1 MNDVFKSR
9 GTIFTLVAP
18 GILIFLF
25 AVLAPIIL
33 SVYYGMTDYN
43 VAIKPTFIGLE
54 NYIEI
59 LHDAVFWKSL
69 VNCLYIAIGLI
80 FVQHPLAFGF
90 AVLLDKVGGRLEK
103 FFRAAYFIP
112 AIIPVAVVT
121 SMWKNIFNP
130 QFGLL
135 NKVLD
140 LLNAGSLKMDWL
152 GNPNTAMLAIIFI
165 SIWYGFGWV
174 VLIYYAGIKGIP
186 EELNEAAYIDGAGK
200 FRTMISVTIPLLTP
214 VIVVGITLA
223 IIAALK
229 AMTIVYLTTNGSAG
243 NTTQVVANYFY
254 KKAFLSGQ
262 YGYGN
267 AMSVLFVIVC
277 LGVTGVFNRLTKQVD
292 E

>member
-1 MNDVFKSR
+1 MNNAFRNKF
-9 GTIFTLVAP
+9 TIFTLVAP
-18 GILIFLF
+18 GILIFIF
-25 AVLAPIIL
+25 AVLAPIVL

-43 VAIKPTFIGLE
+43 VSEKPNFIGLD
-54 NYIEI
+54 NYISI
-59 LHDAVFWKSL
+59 LHDPVFWKSL
-69 VNCLYIAIGLI
+69 LNCLYIAIGLI
-80 FVQHPLAFGF
+80 FIQHPLAFGF

-112 AIIPVAVVT
+112 AIIPVAVIT
-121 SMWKNIFNP
+121 AMWKNIFNP

-140 LLNAGSLKMDWL
+140 ILKLDALKMDWL
-152 GNPNTAMLAIIFI
+152 GDSNTAMLAIIFI

-186 EELNEAAYIDGAGK
+186 EEIYEAALIDGAGT
-200 FRTMISVTIPLLTP
+200 FRIMVSITLPLLRP

-223 IIAALK
+223 ILAALK

-243 NTTQVVANYFY
+243 NLTQVVANYFY

-277 LGVTGVFNRLTKQVD
+277 LGLTGLANRLTKQID
-292 E
+292 